1 MTDVFPVKTNW
12 GQMLDDLKEAG
23 ISIYSVAKAMGRSW
37 NTVQSWRTVEP
48 RHCDGE
54 ALKAIHAKYCRQI
67 SA

>member
-12 GQMLDDLKEAG
+12 GEMLDDLKEAG
-23 ISIYSVAKAMGRSW
+23 ISIYAVAKAMGKSW
-37 NTVQSWRTVEP
+37 DTVDGWRQCEP

-54 ALKAIHAKYCRQI
+54 ALKTIHAKYCRRL